1 MKEGKYM
8 SEAQKFRIKFELT
21 DEFGND
27 YINESRV
34 DICCEIGEREI
45 DVIGEQLN
53 VFLKQC
59 GYIRKNDLI
68 FMEDITEEEYDALSE
83 YLNELRNKKESDAN
97 DD

>member
-1 MKEGKYM
+1 MDDK
-8 SEAQKFRIKFELT
+8 KFRIKFELT

-34 DICCEIGEREI
+34 DVHYDCGEREL

-59 GYIRKNDLI
+59 GYVRKNDYI
-68 FMEDITEEEYDALSE
+68 FMEDITEEEYEALAV
-83 YLNELRNKKESDAN
+83 YLDELRSGKEPDTN
-97 DD
+97 E

>member
-1 MKEGKYM
+1 MN
-8 SEAQKFRIKFELT
+8 KFRIKFELT

-34 DICCEIGEREI
+34 DVCYNNGETEL

-59 GYIRKNDLI
+59 GYVRKNNLI
-68 FMEDITEEEYDALSE
+68 FMEDITAEEYDAIAI
-83 YLNELRNKKESDAN
+83 YLDELRSTEDKEN
-97 DD
+97 DC